1 MNRITRLFLLVGL
14 VLINLAQATLPAA
27 AQSGGT
33 PQVIVLTAKGALT
46 PVMVNY
52 LERGLGVAEASGAE
66 AVILQLNTPGG
77 STTLM
82 DEIIALIRTSPV
94 PVVVYVSPT
103 GAMAGSAGTLIT
115 LAGNVAAMAQD
126 TTIGA
131 ASPVGGSGEDIG
143 ETMETKVKEIMK
155 ASIRNL
161 TANRPPEAQQLAE
174 SMIQDAKAVT
184 VDEALA
190 IGLVDIKA
198 RSLDGLLDQLDGRV
212 VQTETGERTLHT
224 LQVRVV
230 EISPN
235 LLEEALG
242 FLTDPNIVF
251 LLLSVGVQAILIEL
265 SSPGGWVAGF
275 IGVVCLLLAVFGLGI
290 LPTNWFGILFLVV
303 SFVLFILDI
312 KAPTHGALTIAGV
325 ATFIVG
331 SLVLFN
337 TIRLPGTP
345 ENLGGATVSTPLVI
359 GTGVVIGLSFF
370 AILSIAL
377 RAQRAPVKSGR
388 EALPGRIGTVRRD
401 INPRGQV
408 QVAGE
413 LWTAR
418 LAEGEGPLLPGAE
431 IEVVSVDGLEVVVK
445 RFQRR

>member
-1 MNRITRLFLLVGL
+1 MTRLLRIFALFGIILFS
-14 VLINLAQATLPAA
+14 IAQVALPAA
-27 AQSGGT
+27 AQSGST
-33 PQVIVLTAKGALT
+33 PQVVLLTADGALT

-52 LERGLGVAEASGAE
+52 VDRGLSAAETSGAE
-66 AVILQLNTPGG
+66 AVVIELNTPGG
-77 STTLM
+77 NITLM
-82 DEIIALIRTSPV
+82 EQMVARIRASSV
-94 PVVVYVSPT
+94 PVIVYVSPA
-103 GAMAGSAGTLIT
+103 GSMAGSAGTLIT
-115 LAGNVAAMAQD
+115 LSGHLAAMAQD

-131 ASPVGGSGEDIG
+131 ASPVGGQGEDIG
-143 ETMETKVKEIMK
+143 TTEEIKIKEVMK
-155 ASIRNL
+155 ASVRNL
-161 TANRPPEAQQLAE
+161 TAGRPLEAQKLAE
-174 SMIQDAKAVT
+174 SMIEEAKAVT

-198 RSLDGLLDQLDGRV
+198 RSLDGLLEQLDSRV
-212 VQTETGERTLHT
+212 VKLADGERTLHT
-224 LQVRVV
+224 LDARIVD
-230 EISPN
+230 ISPN

-290 LPTNWFGILFLVV
+290 LPVNWFGILFLVV
-303 SFVLFILDI
+303 AFVLFILDI
-312 KAPTHGALTIAGV
+312 KAPTHGALTTAGV
-325 ATFIVG
+325 ISFIVG

-345 ENLGGATVSTPLVI
+345 EVVGGPSVSTPLVI
-359 GTGVVIGLSFF
+359 GTGLVLGLSFF
-370 AILSIAL
+370 GLVTIAL

-388 EALPGRIGTVRRD
+388 EALPGRIGTVRNEL
-401 INPRGQV
+401 NPRGQV

-418 LAEGEGPLLPGAE
+418 LADGEEPLQRGTE
-431 IEVVSVDGLEVVVK
+431 IAVLEVDGLELVVK
-445 RFQRR
+445 KFTRK

>member
-1 MNRITRLFLLVGL
+1 MTRLLRIFALFVFILLFT
-14 VLINLAQATLPAA
+14 AQAALPAA
-27 AQSGGT
+27 AQSGST
-33 PQVIVLTAKGALT
+33 PRVVVLTAEGALT

-52 LERGLGVAEASGAE
+52 LDRGLDSAEASGAE

-82 DEIIALIRTSPV
+82 DQMIARISTSTV

-115 LAGNVAAMAQD
+115 LAGQVAAMAQD

-131 ASPVGGSGEDIG
+131 ASPVGGQGEDIG
-143 ETMETKVKEIMK
+143 ETMESKVKEIMK
-155 ASIRNL
+155 ATVRNL
-161 TANRPPEAQQLAE
+161 TKDRPLEAQQLAE
-174 SMIQDAKAVT
+174 SMIEDARAVT

-190 IGLVDIKA
+190 IGLIDIKA
-198 RSLDGLLDQLDGRV
+198 RSLDGLLEQLDGRV
-212 VQTETGERTLHT
+212 VTLESGERTLQT
-224 LQVRVV
+224 LDARVV

-235 LLEEALG
+235 LLEEFLG

-275 IGVVCLLLAVFGLGI
+275 IGAVCLLLAVFGLGI
-290 LPTNWFGILFLVV
+290 LPVNWFGILFLVV
-303 SFVLFILDI
+303 AFVLFILDI
-312 KAPTHGALTIAGV
+312 KAPTHGALTAAGV
-325 ATFIVG
+325 ATFVVG
-331 SLVLFN
+331 ALVLFN
-337 TIRLPGTP
+337 NIRLPGTP
-345 ENLGGATVSTPLVI
+345 EVEGGGMVSVPLVI
-359 GTGVVIGLSFF
+359 GTGLVLGLSFF
-370 AILSIAL
+370 AIVTIAL

-388 EALPGRIGTVRRD
+388 EALPGKIGTVRRD
-401 INPRGQV
+401 LNPRGQV

-418 LAEGEGPLLPGAE
+418 LAEGEGPLLTGAE
-431 IEVVSVDGLEVVVK
+431 IQVVEVDGLEVVV
-445 RFQRR
+445 RAYQRK

>member
-1 MNRITRLFLLVGL
+1 MTRLLRIFALFVFILLFT
-14 VLINLAQATLPAA
+14 AQAALPAA
-27 AQSGGT
+27 AQSGST
-33 PQVIVLTAKGALT
+33 PRVVVLTAEGALT

-52 LERGLGVAEASGAE
+52 LDRGLDSAEASGAE

-82 DEIIALIRTSPV
+82 DQMIARISTSTV

-115 LAGNVAAMAQD
+115 LAGQVAAMAQD

-131 ASPVGGSGEDIG
+131 ASPVGGQGEDIG
-143 ETMETKVKEIMK
+143 ETMESKVKEIMK
-155 ASIRNL
+155 ATVRNL
-161 TANRPPEAQQLAE
+161 TKDRPLEAQQLAE
-174 SMIQDAKAVT
+174 SMIEDARAVT

-190 IGLVDIKA
+190 IGLIDIKA
-198 RSLDGLLDQLDGRV
+198 RSLDGLLEQLDGRV
-212 VQTETGERTLHT
+212 VTLESGERTLQT
-224 LQVRVV
+224 LDARVV

-235 LLEEALG
+235 LLEEFLG

-275 IGVVCLLLAVFGLGI
+275 IGAVCLLLAVFGLGI
-290 LPTNWFGILFLVV
+290 LPVNWFGILFLVV
-303 SFVLFILDI
+303 AFVLFILDI
-312 KAPTHGALTIAGV
+312 KAPTHGALTAAGV
-325 ATFIVG
+325 ATFVIG
-331 SLVLFN
+331 ALVLFN
-337 TIRLPGTP
+337 NIRLPGMP
-345 ENLGGATVSTPLVI
+345 ETEGGGLVSVPLVV
-359 GTGVVIGLSFF
+359 GTGIVLGLSFF
-370 AILSIAL
+370 AIVTIAL

-388 EALPGRIGTVRRD
+388 EALPGKIGTVRRD
-401 INPRGQV
+401 LNPRGQV

-418 LAEGEGPLLPGAE
+418 LAEGEGPLLTGAE
-431 IEVVSVDGLEVVVK
+431 IQVVEVDGLEVVV
-445 RFQRR
+445 RAYQRK

>member
-1 MNRITRLFLLVGL
+1 MKRLVRLFALLVVVIL
-14 VLINLAQATLPAA
+14 SIAQAALPAA
-27 AQSGGT
+27 AQSGSA
-33 PQVIVLTAKGALT
+33 PQVVVLTAEGALT
-46 PVMVNY
+46 PVMANY
-52 LERGLGVAEASGAE
+52 IDRGLSAAESRGAE

-82 DEIIALIRTSPV
+82 EQIVSRIRTSPV

-115 LAGNVAAMAQD
+115 LAGHVAAMAQD

-155 ASIRNL
+155 ASVRNL
-161 TANRPPEAQQLAE
+161 TANRPLEAQQLAE
-174 SMIQDAKAVT
+174 SMIEDAKAVT

-190 IGLVDIKA
+190 IGLVDLKA
-198 RSLDGLLDQLDGRV
+198 RSLDGLLEQLDGRV
-212 VQTETGERTLHT
+212 VIMEDGEERTLRT
-224 LQVRVV
+224 LEARLV
-230 EISPN
+230 EVSPN
-235 LLEEALG
+235 ILEETLG

-275 IGVVCLLLAVFGLGI
+275 IGVLCLLFAVFGLGI
-290 LPTNWFGILFLVV
+290 LPVNWFGILFLVV
-303 SFVLFILDI
+303 AFVLFILDI

-331 SLVLFN
+331 ALVLFN
-337 TIRLPGTP
+337 TIRLPGSP
-345 ENLGGATVSTPLVI
+345 EPDGGAMVSTPLVI
-359 GTGVVIGLSFF
+359 GTGIAIGLSFF
-370 AILSIAL
+370 AIVTIAL

-401 INPRGQV
+401 LNPRGQV

-418 LAEGEGPLLPGAE
+418 LADGQDPLAVGAE
-431 IEVVSVDGLEVVVK
+431 IVVVEVDGLEVVVK
-445 RFQRR
+445 AR

>member
-1 MNRITRLFLLVGL
+1 MNRITRVFVLFGLLIL
-14 VLINLAQATLPAA
+14 NLAQVAQPAS
-27 AQSGGT
+27 AQSGST
-33 PQVIVLTAKGALT
+33 PQVVVLTAKGALT

-52 LERGLGVAEASGAE
+52 IDRGLTAAESRRAE
-66 AVILQLNTPGG
+66 AVVLQLNTPGG
-77 STTLM
+77 STDLM
-82 DEIIALIRTSPV
+82 DQITARIRRSTV
-94 PVVVYVSPT
+94 PVVVYVSPS

-115 LAGNVAAMAQD
+115 LAGHVAAMAQD

-155 ASIRNL
+155 ASVRNL
-161 TANRPPEAQQLAE
+161 TADRPLEAQQLAE
-174 SMIQDAKAVT
+174 SMIEEAKAVT

-198 RSLDGLLDQLDGRV
+198 RSLDGLLEQLDGRV
-212 VQTETGERTLHT
+212 VSLEDGERTLRT
-224 LQVRVV
+224 LDARVV
-230 EISPN
+230 DISPN

-275 IGVVCLLLAVFGLGI
+275 IGVVCLLFAVFGLGI
-290 LPTNWFGILFLVV
+290 LPVNWFGILFLVV
-303 SFVLFILDI
+303 AFVLFILDI
-312 KAPTHGALTIAGV
+312 KAPTHGALTTAGV

-331 SLVLFN
+331 ALVLFN
-337 TIRLPGTP
+337 TIRLPGSP
-345 ENLGGATVSTPLVI
+345 EPDGGAMVSTPLVI

-370 AILSIAL
+370 AIVSIAL

-388 EALPGRIGTVRRD
+388 EAMPGRIGTVRRD
-401 INPRGQV
+401 LNPRGQV

-418 LAEGEGPLLPGAE
+418 LADGEEPLLPGAE
-431 IEVVSVDGLEVVVK
+431 IMVVEVDGLEVVVK
-445 RFQRR
+445 KFTRK